1 MLFYFKY
8 NFQSVNSE
16 LLSLLIYIDSHILI
30 KCCPS
35 DETFN
40 GARAKYNK
48 KNPFTGFRW
57 RVGSPVKL
65 QISKLIT
72 FNL

>member
-8 NFQSVNSE
+8 YFQSVNSE

-48 KNPFTGFRW
+48 KNRLLDFDEE
-57 RVGSPVKL
+57 
-65 QISKLIT
+65 
-72 FNL
+72 